1 MIVKAGY
8 YYLKTHEWV
17 KFLDDNTALI
27 GISDFAQDAL
37 GDIVYISLPE
47 VNDEVSVNKSFCDVE
62 SVKAVSDV
70 FSPVSGVIIEV
81 NEALDDEPELIN
93 EAPYDQWIIKVS
105 GRFDK
110 EHLLDA
116 KQYEALI
123 QQEE

>member
-47 VNDEVSVNKSFCDVE
+47 VNDEISVNKSFCDVE

>member
-1 MIVKAGY
+1 MIVKEGY

-47 VNDEVSVNKSFCDVE
+47 VNDEISVNKSFCDVE

>member
-1 MIVKAGY
+1 MIVKEGY